1 MYILWVRHGF
11 SCANYFHFD
20 LDNKKFQTE
29 LKQDAKLTNI
39 GYDHTHKASSEIFK
53 KFSKIKKRGKK
64 LDLIP
69 IFFSS
74 MLSRAMK
81 TSDAFR
87 EGSRINYPTVLLPY
101 VEEVPDDNKES
112 NIFDIS
118 NTPKN
123 VNDLNLDF
131 DVHILSGY
139 PKLNPYDDKGEP
151 VKFYKRGLFY
161 NRTLPEIVKVLKDH
175 GYKITDNTT
184 IAVFSHHDIIERNTG
199 ISLGNT
205 GSVLQHLT
213 KSSNSFKKGSSEV
226 VFPGFYYEDYDL
238 KKKDLKICF

>member
-1 MYILWVRHGF
+1 MYILWIRHGF

-20 LDNKKFQTE
+20 PNIKEFQTK
-29 LKQDAKLTNI
+29 LHQDAQLTNI
-39 GYDHTHKASSEIFK
+39 GYDHTHKASTEIFK
-53 KFSKIKKRGKK
+53 KFSKIKKNKKK

-87 EGSRINYPTVLLPY
+87 EGTKINYPTVLLPY
-101 VEEVPDDNKES
+101 IEEIPPSKE
-112 NIFDIS
+112 DIS
-118 NTPKN
+118 DKPKN

-131 DVHILSGY
+131 DVHILSEY
-139 PKLNPYDDKGEP
+139 PKLNPYDTKGNP

-161 NRTLPEIVKVLKDH
+161 NKTLPEIVKVLKDH

-205 GSVLQHLT
+205 GSVLQHISHN
-213 KSSNSFKKGSSEV
+213 KKFKKGRSEV
-226 VFPGFYYEDYDL
+226 VFPGFFYEDYDL
-238 KKKDLKICF
+238 KRTDLKICFLN